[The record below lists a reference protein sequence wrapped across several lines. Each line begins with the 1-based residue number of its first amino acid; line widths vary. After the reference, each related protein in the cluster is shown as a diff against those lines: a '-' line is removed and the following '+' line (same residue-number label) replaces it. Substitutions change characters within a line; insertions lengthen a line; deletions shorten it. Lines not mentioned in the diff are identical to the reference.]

1 MNREELIEIG
11 DGIFVSEDKIKC
23 EIGVQDYFRCDKF
36 RKNSRGCINCD
47 CVIIDGE
54 DKITTQTMADKVYK
68 LEETNKELE
77 KEDRNTKQLLR
88 EMCAAVVENKYDQYI
103 PEEDWIDS
111 CCNFCGN
118 FKTHKHDKDCVS
130 IKAQKWI
137 EDNKE

>member
-77 KEDRNTKQLLR
+77 DRIESMK
-88 EMCAAVVENKYDQYI
+88 C
-103 PEEDWIDS
+103 
-111 CCNFCGN
+111 CGN
-118 FKTHKHDKDCVS
+118 CKNVVKHNWGGLYCNYQQCDVNHHEECNYW
-130 IKAQKWI
+130 QP
-137 EDNKE
+137 KE